1 MADNNEADVADYQD
15 GEADEVY
22 GTEEQNPEEVNAAEP
37 DKFKQRVLE
46 MEEELEKLTQMEQ
59 QVEKQ
64 ITSASDK
71 LDECSMWVSYVFLD
85 FLLLSDHAL
94 LFCSD
99 MLVKL
104 TMRPPQKN

>member
-71 LDECSMWVSYVFLD
+71 LDECSMWVSYVFLG
-85 FLLLSDHAL
+85 FL
-94 LFCSD
+94 
-99 MLVKL
+99 
-104 TMRPPQKN
+104 